1 MSEIRE
7 SDTTLNRRER
17 LKAERARK
25 LRIKLTL
32 FSILALI
39 VVVVALSFVMCG
51 KNDERKHSAIATT
64 VKSTIEIETIE
75 KTKKNK
81 KEETTRIEYYTTKKL
96 PKTAEYQITKP
107 KKRSLEEISKILS
120 KYAQKDARFR
130 ELYDNRGSYSKS
142 ELNKAINNPEMAD
155 FILSYRTAKKKPS
168 GGISEEEKA
177 SDFPLFLQWD
187 KRWGYVKYGDSN
199 IGFAGCGPTCLSM
212 VIYSLTRNENCT
224 PDSIAKFSE
233 DNGYYVNNVG
243 TSWSLFKEGA
253 ENFNLKVS
261 SIAVSEND
269 MIKALDNGKMIIL
282 AIGPGDFT
290 TGGHFIVV
298 YGHDNSGFMV
308 NDPYCKARSEVT
320 YSFKRLKNQ
329 IKTMWVYS
337 YE

>member
-7 SDTTLNRRER
+7 SDATNRRR
-17 LKAERARK
+17 AVKAQRARA
-25 LRIKLTL
+25 LRIKMIC
-32 FSILALI
+32 FGILAFLI
-39 VVVVALSFVMCG
+39 VVVTLSFVMCRNTD
-51 KNDERKHSAIATT
+51 KRKRSAVETT
-64 VKSTIEIETIE
+64 VKSSIEIETVAPTE
-75 KTKKNK
+75 KKA
-81 KEETTRIEYYTTKKL
+81 ETTRIIYYETTKL
-96 PKTAEYQITKP
+96 PKEAKYKVTKP
-107 KKRSLEEISKILS
+107 KKRSIEEISKILAQ
-120 KYAQKDARFR
+120 YAKKDARFN
-130 ELYDNRGSYSKS
+130 ELYNNRGNYSKS

-155 FILSYRTAKKKPS
+155 FILSYRTAKKKAK
-168 GGISEEEKA
+168 GGISEAEKA

-233 DNGYYVNNVG
+233 NNGYYVNNVG

-261 SIAVSEND
+261 SLAVSEKD

-308 NDPYCKARSEVT
+308 NDPYCKARSEIT
-320 YSFKRLKNQ
+320 YSFARLKNQ

-337 YE
+337 YD